1 MQSMFQGLQGSVDIV
16 GLRLDHWINH
26 SCVCL
31 GLMSHKL
38 LSRNWTWISYSLKW
52 PRLYSTTFTSEP
64 RLLLL

>member
-38 LSRNWTWISYSLKW
+38 LSRN
-52 PRLYSTTFTSEP
+52 
-64 RLLLL
+64 